1 MICPRC
7 GAQVPEGTKF
17 CPKCGTSLKT
27 ICPNCGGEIPLG
39 KRFCPYCGKDFYET
53 PGPGKNKK
61 KRSPAVMI
69 LAALLAVLVIGVA
82 AGAAAYFL
90 VFQKE
95 PEVRVAS
102 EDREEEE
109 REDADDADGEETEED
124 GEEAEEQ
131 ETEAAAEEETLQ
143 GTEPA
148 GIASQEAP
156 AAAPSGAGSD
166 REQPE
171 ETQAQRI
178 IIIER
183 ETAASQPAQAGQYSY
198 DTAAGEYIIP
208 DSDSRYLS
216 ADELAAYSKDQLRL
230 ARNEIYARHG
240 RRFSDEALQAYFD
253 SCSWYRGTVAPENFD
268 VNVLNDYEKENL
280 LTIKDVEDQLS

>member
-1 MICPRC
+1 MTREEI
-7 GAQVPEGTKF
+7 E
-17 CPKCGTSLKT
+17 SLYQEVELDRRWW
-27 ICPNCGGEIPLG
+27 GELPDTGDLLD
-39 KRFCPYCGKDFYET
+39 KDFPQTADIYQLM
-53 PGPGKNKK
+53 PVCA
-61 KRSPAVMI
+61 RI
-69 LAALLAVLVIGVA
+69 ALHITGELPRV
-82 AGAAAYFL
+82 

-183 ETAASQPAQAGQYSY
+183 ETAASQPAQAGLYSY